1 MLRLKQKMKNK
12 YFFLFAFLFISS
24 LCVVFFYNKEA
35 TINLDGVTADI
46 VVTAEKLTDSFIK
59 DEKKANDTYK
69 NKVIEINGIIKSI
82 SLKNNRCTLLL
93 RGNNNGHSVMCDV
106 SIDSEK
112 IVATIVP
119 NKKVTIKGICK
130 GFLQDVIIL
139 NCVLINI
146 ESDE

>member
-35 TINLDGVTADI
+35 TINLDGITADI

-82 SLKNNRCTLLL
+82 SLKNNRYTLLL
-93 RGNNNGHSVMCDV
+93 HGNNNEHSVMCDV
-106 SIDSEK
+106 LIDSD
-112 IVATIVP
+112 TIVP